1 MGRGGS
7 ILARPPLSPFPWQHV
22 PPMAWLIDGG
32 GGSEFSLFLFFL
44 RERYEGKM
52 MAVRFA
58 RENRGRMV
66 FLVALH
72 LVLPD
77 LCSSGAAA
85 DAGETAAAVAAWVRR
100 GTFGGSPQ
108 SLEGGGPALCSPA
121 VAAAGVGGPACSCSC
136 CGIRAAAALVGAVAA
151 GRPARTRDTAAG
163 NRGSGAVADV
173 GESAA
178 PDAAAAGR
186 LAARAGT

>member
-1 MGRGGS
+1 
-7 ILARPPLSPFPWQHV
+7 
-22 PPMAWLIDGG
+22 MAWLIDGG
-32 GGSEFSLFLFFL
+32 GGSEFSLFLFLL

-85 DAGETAAAVAAWVRR
+85 DAGETAAAAAVAAWVRR

-136 CGIRAAAALVGAVAA
+136 CGIRAAAALVGAVVA
-151 GRPARTRDTAAG
+151 GHPARTRDTAAG
-163 NRGSGAVADV
+163 SRGSGLLGGAVADV
-173 GESAA
+173 GESA